1 MRSPTPVALSRS
13 TVPCSSTPARSVAS
27 TASRLRFSSTTDSM
41 PSRCSRCES
50 SRPAGPAPTIP
61 TWVRTGSLPNGSGA
75 LAARSLLIG
84 NLRRLA
90 PPQATAASRSSYI
103 IARANRA
110 TVRNRR
116 VRFTFRSPPMSP
128 IKDIWPSSFARDWL
142 IALAAVPVLVAC
154 GQQGAPPGAPPAV
167 PVHLLK
173 VQPKSVPIVF
183 DLVGQVEGSKQVEV
197 RARVSGILVKQF
209 YREGDP
215 VKEGARLFEIDR
227 APFEVAL
234 AQARAQH
241 AQAIAQVAQ
250 TQREETRLKS
260 LVADRAVSRKEY
272 DDSISARQLA
282 EAALQQAS
290 ASVRQAELNLSY
302 TSVVAPVPGI
312 SGRAEHS
319 IGTLITTDAA
329 GSLLTTVNQLS
340 PIWVR
345 FSLAQTDL
353 AKLPSGR
360 VDRASPVDMQL
371 VLPGGTLY
379 PLKGRLNFAA
389 TAIDT
394 RLGTQQL
401 RAEFDNPHEELL
413 PGQFVTVRITAGQR
427 DNVFLVP
434 QAAVVQTEK
443 GSLVYAI
450 DAEGKAQA
458 RPVKTGDWIGSDWSI
473 MSGLNAG
480 DRVIV
485 DNLLKVRPGVA
496 VTEAPPA
503 APAPTS

>member
-1 MRSPTPVALSRS
+1 MPPNENIK
-13 TVPCSSTPARSVAS
+13 
-27 TASRLRFSSTTDSM
+27 RL
-41 PSRCSRCES
+41 
-50 SRPAGPAPTIP
+50 
-61 TWVRTGSLPNGSGA
+61 W
-75 LAARSLLIG
+75 
-84 NLRRLA
+84 
-90 PPQATAASRSSYI
+90 
-103 IARANRA
+103 
-110 TVRNRR
+110 
-116 VRFTFRSPPMSP
+116 
-128 IKDIWPSSFARDWL
+128 SSFARKWP
-142 IALAAVPVLVAC
+142 IALASALLLVAC
-154 GQQGAPPGAPPAV
+154 GKQGAAPGAPPAV
-167 PVHLLK
+167 PVHILS
-173 VQPKSVPIVF
+173 VEPKSVPITF

-197 RARVSGILVKQF
+197 RGRVSGILVKQF

-215 VKEGARLFEIDR
+215 VKEGAPLFEIDR

-234 AQARAQH
+234 AQAKAQH
-241 AQAIAQVAQ
+241 AQATAQVAQ
-250 TQREETRLKS
+250 TQREETRLKP

-272 DDSISARQLA
+272 DDSISAHQLA
-282 EAALQQAS
+282 EASLQQAS
-290 ASVRQAELNLSY
+290 AAVRQAELNLSY
-302 TSVVAPVPGI
+302 TSVVAPVSGI

-360 VDRASPVDMQL
+360 VGRTSPVDMQL
-371 VLPGGTLY
+371 VLSGGALY

-401 RAEFDNPHEELL
+401 RAEFDNPREQLL
-413 PGQFVTVRITAGQR
+413 PGQFVTVRIAAGQR

-434 QAAVVQTEK
+434 QAAVMQTEK
-443 GSLVYAI
+443 ASLVYAI

-458 RPVKTGDWIGSDWSI
+458 RPVKTGDWVGSDWAI

-485 DNLLKVRPGVA
+485 DNLLKIRPGVA

-503 APAPTS
+503 AAPPASGQGKAPEK